1 SRRFHIHA
9 VAAAFSPLFI
19 CLSLSNC
26 SPRKSAETGH
36 TPVVR
41 MSSISISSNTEIQ
54 AAGQVSHVLKVVPH
68 LGEEPAV
75 GPDSFAVLDDG
86 SVLISDPAQNRR
98 AQFSIVDSHA
108 VFESQAPLPGGDRIV
123 AASAYDQDVR
133 DKARLVNEST
143 ATIHRFFSD
152 DSSSD
157 LDVSFDDRQKRLVSI
172 VSLGTDEMGYTYVV
186 LETAARSP
194 VVDVQRLIRK
204 YNRRSVIV
212 AQISDVPRQQEVS
225 PQPEFR
231 VKNGIVYQMVVS
243 TDGVLINRWDTRQ
256 NQ

>member
-1 SRRFHIHA
+1 MRWVTLTWF
-9 VAAAFSPLFI
+9 
-19 CLSLSNC
+19 
-26 SPRKSAETGH
+26 
-36 TPVVR
+36 
-41 MSSISISSNTEIQ
+41 
-54 AAGQVSHVLKVVPH
+54 
-68 LGEEPAV
+68 
-75 GPDSFAVLDDG
+75 
-86 SVLISDPAQNRR
+86 
-98 AQFSIVDSHA
+98 
-108 VFESQAPLPGGDRIV
+108 
-123 AASAYDQDVR
+123 
-133 DKARLVNEST
+133 
-143 ATIHRFFSD
+143 
-152 DSSSD
+152 
-157 LDVSFDDRQKRLVSI
+157 
-172 VSLGTDEMGYTYVV
+172 